1 MFYGFYDPTYILV
14 VIGLAICLLASA
26 KMRSTFN
33 RYSRVRNH
41 SGLTGRD
48 AAEQILRR
56 AGIYD
61 VRVEHVGG
69 NLTDHYDPRSKVLRL
84 SDATYGSTSVAAL
97 GVAAHECGHAIQ
109 HDTGYVPLQ
118 VRSALVPVVNFGS
131 SIAWILIAI
140 GLIFNSRSSI
150 LFLNLGI
157 LAFSLAVIFQ
167 LVTLPVEFNAS
178 SRAIHILGGSVPS
191 TTLVINARSFL
202 SKYWYWSRTF
212 LRAMWLYSPSRVIWS
227 NISRISSRPLTDAAI
242 PLSSINVSGYS
253 RSL

>member
-84 SDATYGSTSVAAL
+84 SDATNGSTSVAAL

-178 SRAIHILGGSVPS
+178 SRAIHILGGSGMLYEDEV
-191 TTLVINARSFL
+191 NATKKVLFAAAL
-202 SKYWYWSRTF
+202 TYV
-212 LRAMWLYSPSRVIWS
+212 AGA
-227 NISRISSRPLTDAAI
+227 ISSILQLLRIIMIA
-242 PLSSINVSGYS
+242 NN
-253 RSL
+253 RRR